1 MKNKLSNYE
10 IEEIKKSYCIIFST
24 SNLRNEPHS
33 IIVIPS
39 KVEKDRIILSNI
51 QMRKSIENLKSNQ
64 NCFINVYIKD
74 KHDKQ
79 IKIDGFG
86 KIYNEGELFNE
97 IKKYEETNN
106 LSEDLKVNSVIE
118 VDFKN
123 IEISFEEWHVIFMWG
138 YNTKQVR
145 FFNSLVIYIY
155 TYFFYKIKKYFKKY
169 KLMFDNKKSIWYN
182 LKNKRKFER
191 GKLYEYN
198 FKCARKKSF
207 WLYQRTN

>member
-86 KIYNEGELFNE
+86 TIYNDGELFNE
-97 IKKYEETNN
+97 IKKYEDTNN

-123 IEISFEEWHVIFMWG
+123 IEISFEE
-138 YNTKQVR
+138 
-145 FFNSLVIYIY
+145 
-155 TYFFYKIKKYFKKY
+155 
-169 KLMFDNKKSIWYN
+169 
-182 LKNKRKFER
+182 
-191 GKLYEYN
+191 
-198 FKCARKKSF
+198 
-207 WLYQRTN
+207 